1 MYADRKSD
9 EVIVLKKQTN
19 KGKRL
24 SEEFVEERTSTN
36 GNTPKGATVRTLS
49 RGAVSFGLEGVR
61 QAAMRSKDTRFTALL
76 HHVTYDL
83 LYASFMRLKKRAA
96 VGIDEVTWHEY
107 QNGVEKRLFDL
118 MNRVHRGSYRAMP
131 SRRAYISKSDGDKRP
146 LGIAALEDKI
156 VQMAVKTILNQI
168 YEVDFKGFSYGFRP
182 GKSAHDALDALYVG
196 ICRKKIQWLLDADIR
211 KYFDSIDHE
220 YMLRFLEHRIGDK
233 RILRLIRKWL
243 KAGVV
248 EGDEWREVEHGSPQG
263 AVISPLLA
271 NIFLHY
277 VLDDWVDWWRHKY
290 AKGEMII
297 VRYADDFVLGFQYR
311 FEADEF
317 LKALKTRL
325 KQFNLSLHPEK
336 TRLIEFGRFAATA
349 RKRRGEGKPETFD
362 FLGFTHICGTFKKGG
377 FEIRRISI
385 KKRFTAKVKALR
397 KAIKARRHDD
407 VDDQGRW
414 IRSVIL
420 GYRNYFAVPRNMGT
434 VKRFRNEMLRAW
446 YWALRR
452 RSQKGG
458 RMPWKTF
465 RNIFIRWMPKTTMLH
480 PWPWIRFDAKYS
492 R

>member
-1 MYADRKSD
+1 
-9 EVIVLKKQTN
+9 
-19 KGKRL
+19 
-24 SEEFVEERTSTN
+24 
-36 GNTPKGATVRTLS
+36 
-49 RGAVSFGLEGVR
+49 VSFGLEGVR

-118 MNRVHRGSYRAMP
+118 VDRVHRGSYRAMP
-131 SRRAYISKSDGDKRP
+131 SRRAYISKPDGDKRP

-211 KYFDSIDHE
+211 KYFDSINHE
-220 YMLRFLEHRIGDK
+220 CMLRFLEHRIGDK

-362 FLGFTHICGTFKKGG
+362 FLGFTHI
-377 FEIRRISI
+377 
-385 KKRFTAKVKALR
+385 
-397 KAIKARRHDD
+397 
-407 VDDQGRW
+407 
-414 IRSVIL
+414 
-420 GYRNYFAVPRNMGT
+420 
-434 VKRFRNEMLRAW
+434 
-446 YWALRR
+446 
-452 RSQKGG
+452 
-458 RMPWKTF
+458 
-465 RNIFIRWMPKTTMLH
+465 
-480 PWPWIRFDAKYS
+480 
-492 R
+492 